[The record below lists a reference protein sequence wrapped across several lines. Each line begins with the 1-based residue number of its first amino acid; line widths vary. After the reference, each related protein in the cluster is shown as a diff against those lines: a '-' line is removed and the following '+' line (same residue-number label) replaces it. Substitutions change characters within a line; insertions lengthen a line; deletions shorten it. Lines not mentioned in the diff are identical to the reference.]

1 VGKNP
6 RRAAIE
12 ELSLELKDEI
22 RIKAPRERVYAALND
37 PEILRQ
43 AIPGC
48 ESLQKNSDTEFEAVV
63 TSKVGPL
70 TARLKGSVQLSDLD
84 PPAGYTLSGEGKGG
98 PAGFAKVRAQ
108 VSLVEDGSATL
119 LRYEV
124 KADVGGKLGQLGGP
138 IIDRTARK
146 LAGEFFQHF
155 ESLVSVP
162 GDGDET
168 VPAAQAPASTAAPMP
183 SSTKFAWYFMAA
195 AALALAAWV
204 LFA

>member
-1 VGKNP
+1 
-6 RRAAIE
+6 
-12 ELSLELKDEI
+12 LELKDEI
-22 RIKAPRERVYAALND
+22 RINAPREQVYAALND

-70 TARLKGSVQLSDLD
+70 TARLKGSVQLSNLN
-84 PPAGYTLSGEGKGG
+84 PPEGYTLSGEGKGG

-108 VSLVEDGSATL
+108 VALAEDGAATL

-146 LAGEFFQHF
+146 LAGEFFQQF
-155 ESLVSVP
+155 ESLVSAP
-162 GDGDET
+162 GTAEET
-168 VPAAQAPASTAAPMP
+168 APATAAPGTPAVAPMANT
-183 SSTKFAWYFMAA
+183 TKLAWYFMAA
-195 AALALAAWV
+195 VALALAAW
-204 LFA
+204 LMLA

>member
-1 VGKNP
+1 M
-6 RRAAIE
+6 
-12 ELSLELKDEI
+12 ELKDEI
-22 RIKAPRERVYAALND
+22 RINAPRERVYAALND
-37 PEILRQ
+37 AEILRQ

-84 PPAGYTLSGEGKGG
+84 PPAGYTLTGEGKGG

-108 VSLVEDGSATL
+108 VALAEDGAATL

-146 LAGEFFQHF
+146 LAGEFFQQF
-155 ESLVSVP
+155 ETLVSVP
-162 GDGDET
+162 GGDEET
-168 VPAAQAPASTAAPMP
+168 APATPAPTAAAPVAG
-183 SSTKFAWYFMAA
+183 STKFAWYFMAA

-204 LFA
+204 LLN

>member
-1 VGKNP
+1 
-6 RRAAIE
+6 
-12 ELSLELKDEI
+12 LELKDEI
-22 RIKAPRERVYAALND
+22 RINAPREQVYAALND

-70 TARLKGSVQLSDLD
+70 TARLKGSVQLSNLN
-84 PPAGYTLSGEGKGG
+84 PPEGYTLSGEGKGG

-108 VSLVEDGSATL
+108 VALAEDGAATL

-146 LAGEFFQHF
+146 LAGEFFQQF
-155 ESLVSVP
+155 ESLVSAP
-162 GDGDET
+162 GAAEET
-168 VPAAQAPASTAAPMP
+168 APAMAAPATP
-183 SSTKFAWYFMAA
+183 AVAPVTNTTKLAWYFMAA
-195 AALALAAWV
+195 VALALAAWV
-204 LFA
+204 MLA

>member
-1 VGKNP
+1 MD
-6 RRAAIE
+6 
-12 ELSLELKDEI
+12 LKDEI
-22 RIKAPRERVYAALND
+22 RISAPREQVFAALND

-48 ESLQKNSDTEFEAVV
+48 EALEKKSDTEFEATV

-70 TARLKGSVQLSDLD
+70 TARLKGAVQLADLD

-108 VSLVEDGSATL
+108 VALVEDGAATL

-146 LAGEFFQHF
+146 LAADFFSSF
-155 ESLVSVP
+155 EGLVGTP
-162 GDGDET
+162 
-168 VPAAQAPASTAAPMP
+168 PAAEAAGEATLEALPAAPP
-183 SSTKFAWYFMAA
+183 AAAPPTFLAWYFIGA
-195 AALALAAWV
+195 AALVLVAWLV
-204 LFA
+204 FG

>member
-1 VGKNP
+1 
-6 RRAAIE
+6 
-12 ELSLELKDEI
+12 LELKDEI
-22 RIKAPRERVYAALND
+22 RINAPREQVYAALND

-70 TARLKGSVQLSDLD
+70 TARLKGSVQLSNLN
-84 PPAGYTLSGEGKGG
+84 PPEGYTLSGEGKGG

-108 VSLVEDGSATL
+108 VALTEDGAATL

-146 LAGEFFQHF
+146 LAGEFFQQF
-155 ESLVSVP
+155 ESLVSAP
-162 GDGDET
+162 GVGEET
-168 VPAAQAPASTAAPMP
+168 APVTAAPATPAVAPMTNT
-183 SSTKFAWYFMAA
+183 TKLAWYFMAA
-195 AALALAAWV
+195 VALALAAW
-204 LFA
+204 LMLA

>member
-1 VGKNP
+1 M
-6 RRAAIE
+6 
-12 ELSLELKDEI
+12 ELKDEI
-22 RIKAPRERVYAALND
+22 RINAPREQVYAALND

-70 TARLKGSVQLSDLD
+70 TARLKGSVQLSNLN
-84 PPAGYTLSGEGKGG
+84 PPEGYTLSGEGKGG

-108 VSLVEDGSATL
+108 VALTEDGAATL

-146 LAGEFFQHF
+146 LAGEFFQQF
-155 ESLVSVP
+155 ESLVSAP
-162 GDGDET
+162 GVGEET
-168 VPAAQAPASTAAPMP
+168 APVTAAPATPAVAPMTNT
-183 SSTKFAWYFMAA
+183 TKLAWYFMAA
-195 AALALAAWV
+195 VALALAAW
-204 LFA
+204 LMLA

>member
-1 VGKNP
+1 M
-6 RRAAIE
+6 
-12 ELSLELKDEI
+12 ELKDEI
-22 RIKAPRERVYAALND
+22 RINAPRERVYAALND
-37 PEILRQ
+37 AEILRQ

-70 TARLKGSVQLSDLD
+70 TARLKGNVQLADLD
-84 PPAGYTLSGEGKGG
+84 PPAGYTLTGEGKGG

-108 VSLVEDGSATL
+108 VALAEDGAATL

-146 LAGEFFQHF
+146 LAGEFFQQF

-162 GDGDET
+162 GGDEEAS
-168 VPAAQAPASTAAPMP
+168 PATSATTAAAPVAT
-183 SSTKFAWYFMAA
+183 STKFAWYFMAA

-204 LFA
+204 LLN

>member
-1 VGKNP
+1 M
-6 RRAAIE
+6 
-12 ELSLELKDEI
+12 ELKDEI
-22 RIKAPRERVYAALND
+22 RINAPRERVYAALND
-37 PEILRQ
+37 AEILRQ

-70 TARLKGSVQLSDLD
+70 TARLKGNVQLSDLD
-84 PPAGYTLSGEGKGG
+84 PPAGYTLTGEGKGG

-108 VSLVEDGSATL
+108 VALAEDGAATL

-146 LAGEFFQHF
+146 LAGEFFQQF

-162 GDGDET
+162 GGDEEAAPAT
-168 VPAAQAPASTAAPMP
+168 PAPTAAAPAAT
-183 SSTKFAWYFMAA
+183 STKLAWYFMAA

-204 LFA
+204 LLN

>member
-1 VGKNP
+1 M
-6 RRAAIE
+6 
-12 ELSLELKDEI
+12 ELTDEI
-22 RIKAPRERVYAALND
+22 RIAASRETVYAALND

-48 ESLQKNSDTEFEAVV
+48 EALEKKSDTEFEATV

-70 TARLKGSVQLSDLD
+70 TARLKGAVQLADLD

-98 PAGFAKVRAQ
+98 PAGFAKVRAK
-108 VSLVEDGSATL
+108 VALAEDGAATV

-146 LAGEFFQHF
+146 LAGEFFASF
-155 ESLVSVP
+155 ESLV
-162 GDGDET
+162 GA
-168 VPAAQAPASTAAPMP
+168 PAAEAAAEGQPEPATAEALRSPP
-183 SSTKFAWYFMAA
+183 TFLAWYFIGAVV
-195 AALALAAWV
+195 LALAAWLV
-204 LFA
+204 FG

>member
-1 VGKNP
+1 M
-6 RRAAIE
+6 
-12 ELSLELKDEI
+12 ELKDEI
-22 RIKAPRERVYAALND
+22 RINAPRERVYAALND

-98 PAGFAKVRAQ
+98 PAGFAKVRAR
-108 VSLVEDGSATL
+108 VSLAEDGTATL
-119 LRYEV
+119 LHYEV

-146 LAGEFFQHF
+146 LAGEFFQQF

-162 GDGDET
+162 GGAEERA
-168 VPAAQAPASTAAPMP
+168 PAAQTPETSAAPTAR
-183 SSTKFAWYFMAA
+183 STKLAWYFMAA

-204 LFA
+204 LLV

>member
-1 VGKNP
+1 M
-6 RRAAIE
+6 
-12 ELSLELKDEI
+12 ELKDEI
-22 RIKAPRERVYAALND
+22 RINAPRQRVYAALND

-108 VSLVEDGSATL
+108 VALAEEGATTL
-119 LRYEV
+119 LRYDV

-146 LAGEFFQHF
+146 LAGEFFQQF
-155 ESLVSVP
+155 ESLVSAP
-162 GDGDET
+162 GGEAQEA
-168 VPAAQAPASTAAPMP
+168 PAAAAPAAPAAGT
-183 SSTKFAWYFMAA
+183 TKLAWYFLAV
-195 AALALAAWV
+195 AALALATWV
-204 LFA
+204 LLT

>member
-1 VGKNP
+1 M
-6 RRAAIE
+6 
-12 ELSLELKDEI
+12 ELKDEI
-22 RIKAPRERVYAALND
+22 RINAPREQVYAALND

-70 TARLKGSVQLSDLD
+70 TARLKGSVQLSDLN
-84 PPAGYTLSGEGKGG
+84 PPEGYTLSGEGKGG
-98 PAGFAKVRAQ
+98 PAGFAKVRAR
-108 VSLVEDGSATL
+108 VALTEDGTATL

-146 LAGEFFQHF
+146 LAGEFFQQF
-155 ESLVSVP
+155 ESLVSAP
-162 GDGDET
+162 GAGAET
-168 VPAAQAPASTAAPMP
+168 ATAAPAAP
-183 SSTKFAWYFMAA
+183 AIAPTAKSTKLAWYFMAA

-204 LFA
+204 LLA